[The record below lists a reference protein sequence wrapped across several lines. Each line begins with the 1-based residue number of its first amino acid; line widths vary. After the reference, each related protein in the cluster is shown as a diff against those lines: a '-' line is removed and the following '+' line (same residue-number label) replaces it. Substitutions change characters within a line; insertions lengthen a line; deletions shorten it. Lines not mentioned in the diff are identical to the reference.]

1 MLPEVADYILDDP
14 LPLLDAGI
22 SVGPIGLPAPLKN
35 LLLLLLR
42 QEWHLLDDLAG
53 VRVVQLDPLKV
64 AWTGRCIESP
74 EREGEKLPSVDGRS

>member
-42 QEWHLLDDLAG
+42 QEWYLLDYLAC
-53 VRVVQLDPLKV
+53 VWVVQLDPLQV
-64 AWTGRCIESP
+64 ALAGRCIESP
-74 EREGEKLPSVDGRS
+74 ERGSEKLPSVDGRG